1 MSLWVELNK
10 KILVFNAE
18 NQRKEILVTM
28 ALQGFAWGITV
39 MIALFFKGGDS
50 QPACARTPIN
60 SRIIG
65 GQDASP
71 GSWPWHVALTSNG
84 YNTFCQGSLI
94 TDEWVLTAAQC
105 STSYY
110 LSGAVLHFGATNLS
124 GLGEVTRRVDHFVCH
139 QDYTYNKENDI
150 CLVKLSAPVNFTD
163 YIRPVCL
170 AAENS
175 TFYDG
180 TSSWVTGFSNFGYYY
195 PNTLQEVDV
204 SVFGNTKCSCL
215 YRTYYYYYYYYYY
228 GRSITDNMM
237 CAGSENGSKNAYYGD
252 GGAALVTKKDSIWV
266 QSGIVSYVYDN
277 YLGRPSVY
285 TRVSQYHKW
294 ITDRVTG
301 MKPGFVTYT
310 SPGNDSDFNYTCP
323 PPPSPT
329 PYPTWYHNISTWYPY
344 TTTDGSIFG
353 SGETLIPIT
362 RVFPLSALVLFLH
375 LFVGGAGN

>member
-1 MSLWVELNK
+1 ETPHLPITTISLSYGGRRTFC
-10 KILVFNAE
+10 FNI
-18 NQRKEILVTM
+18 RLCK
-28 ALQGFAWGITV
+28 
-39 MIALFFKGGDS
+39 
-50 QPACARTPIN
+50 TPIN

-71 GSWPWHVALTSNG
+71 GSWPWHVAFTSDG
-84 YNTFCQGSLI
+84 YNIICQGSLI

-105 STSYY
+105 SRSYY
-110 LSGAVLHFGATNLS
+110 LSGAVLHLGATNQS
-124 GLGEVTRRVDHFVCH
+124 GLGEVTRRVDYIACH
-139 QDYTYNKENDI
+139 ENYTSYGGDDI

-180 TSSWVTGFSNFGYYY
+180 TSSWVTGFGYYYY
-195 PNTLQEVDV
+195 PNTLQEADV
-204 SVFGNTKCSCL
+204 SVLGNTKCSCF
-215 YRTYYYYYYYYYY
+215 YRTYYYYYYYYN

-237 CAGSENGSKNAYYGD
+237 CAGSENATKDAYYGD
-252 GGAALVTKKDSIWV
+252 QGAALVTKKDSIWV
-266 QSGIVSYVYDN
+266 QSGIASYVYDH

-294 ITDRVTG
+294 ITDRITG
-301 MKPGFVTYT
+301 MEPGFVTYT
-310 SPGNDSDFNYTCP
+310 SPGNDSDLNYTCQ

-329 PYPTWYHNISTWYPY
+329 PFPTWYISTRYPNFTTQHPY
-344 TTTDGSIFG
+344 FTTQHPTTDDSIFG
-353 SGETLIPIT
+353 GGETLIPIA